1 MGDILVHWEWTEKQD
16 KLETLLQTLP
26 RIIGEDAD
34 AMEIFVG
41 RRKLD
46 PNTTLMEQGLMN
58 NDVLRMIH
66 SKVVTLE
73 MKGESK

>member
-1 MGDILVHWEWTEKQD
+1 MEWQRKHSYGTAYIEKQD

-34 AMEIFVG
+34 AMEIFIG

-46 PNTTLMEQGLMN
+46 PAQTLLEQGLMN

-66 SKVVTLE
+66 RKVS
-73 MKGESK
+73 GEELK